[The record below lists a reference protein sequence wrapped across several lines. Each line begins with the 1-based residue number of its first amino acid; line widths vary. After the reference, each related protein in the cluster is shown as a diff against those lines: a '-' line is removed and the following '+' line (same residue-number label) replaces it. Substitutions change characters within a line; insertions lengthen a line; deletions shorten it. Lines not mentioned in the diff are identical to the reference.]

1 MDLHAFWN
9 KLHAFW
15 NILEHSACIPE
26 HSGTFWMHSACILH
40 AFWNILNAFWNSLE
54 HGTFSDTQTDGQTD
68 NRTCWAASVQLKTEI
83 FKNFDRGPSWGP
95 HFFSGLQWFCCDILT
110 YLDPKSF
117 SLALRIVTFSF
128 GHKKVIWST
137 LPFLRLQNIFWV
149 KTGQNSSLN
158 SLLTR
163 KIILDP
169 PLAPYQIF
177 LKNQF
182 FGLVLPKMWSEKK
195 ILQTLWV
202 LYLDW
207 QLGQTH

>member
-1 MDLHAFWN
+1 MITDKFPI
-9 KLHAFW
+9 KLTGFQGFFFGSHF
-15 NILEHSACIPE
+15 
-26 HSGTFWMHSACILH
+26 G
-40 AFWNILNAFWNSLE
+40 
-54 HGTFSDTQTDGQTD
+54 SDKSKKTKFLQFLVGGQGG
-68 NRTCWAASVQLKTEI
+68 VQI
-83 FKNFDRGPSWGP
+83 
-95 HFFSGLQWFCCDILT
+95 FFSGLQWFCCDILT
-110 YLDPKSF
+110 HLDPKSY

-128 GHKKVIWST
+128 GHKKVIWLT

-149 KTGQNSSLN
+149 KTGQNSFLN
-158 SLLTR
+158 SLVTR

-169 PLAPYQIF
+169 PLVPYQFFFKI
-177 LKNQF
+177 QF